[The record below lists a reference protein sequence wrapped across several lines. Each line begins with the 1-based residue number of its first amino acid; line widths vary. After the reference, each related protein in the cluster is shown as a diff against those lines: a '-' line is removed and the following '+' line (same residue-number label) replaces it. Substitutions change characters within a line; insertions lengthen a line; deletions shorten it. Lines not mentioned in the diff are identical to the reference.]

1 MPTLRSPRLHLD
13 VLFQIYEKDLRRAD
27 QRVNLYDVKAEQVNR
42 STTKVKTLIGSNNV
56 WRPQH
61 FDCRDLL
68 RLRPN
73 FARSRPKTYSHQ
85 ALGQYSQLGLLEFL
99 TRRLVKSQK
108 SQVLTIWDPKLRLL
122 IHSRQPITLISTKS
136 WSWQFETQNLGCW
149 FILDSQ

>member
-1 MPTLRSPRLHLD
+1 MYIDEGTNKLFKNQINNIFRSTVKVCVNNKRS
-13 VLFQIYEKDLRRAD
+13 EEKKDLRRAD

-73 FARSRPKTYSHQ
+73 FTPSRPKTYSHQ

-108 SQVLTIWDPKLRLL
+108 SQVLTI
-122 IHSRQPITLISTKS
+122 
-136 WSWQFETQNLGCW
+136 
-149 FILDSQ
+149 